1 MERLTQMVH
10 PGWGYCWTKLAFS
23 DVAIMEDMII
33 DRLGTYE
40 DTGLT
45 PEIAMEYKKF
55 EDELVLKHNIRFNEA
70 LERIEKYPQL
80 QKETEQLKDELKH
93 AYEKSNTA
101 VKGYYELK
109 QSYEQLQKENAEL
122 KELLKL
128 VVSDVFNTN
137 DCEICSDIEKCTL
150 KETFN
155 GHCGFWQWQHADKL
169 KELGV
174 KV

>member
-33 DRLGTYE
+33 DRLGAYE

-45 PEIAMEYKKF
+45 PEEI
-55 EDELVLKHNIRFNEA
+55 
-70 LERIEKYPQL
+70 
-80 QKETEQLKDELKH
+80 EQLKDELKH

-101 VKGYYELK
+101 VKWYYELK

-128 VVSDVFNTN
+128 AFEDIRGIVIGMEECELCKNNDVGENIKYCHKHDFDCKNCEVLKDCKCGQCKGTN
-137 DCEICSDIEKCTL
+137 
-150 KETFN
+150 N
-155 GHCGFWQWQHADKL
+155 WQWQHADKL